1 MTRRV
6 GILSI
11 LFVLLIAALA
21 AAQSSGTEGSE
32 AEGDIS
38 RYRVPANLVELV
50 EDGEGDFII
59 VDVLTPAEYRAGHI
73 PGAVNI
79 DYREIGE
86 RPPQVD
92 RDALVVTYC
101 RSGARASRAQATLER
116 MGFENVVNF
125 GGVASWPEELVTG
138 DSPR

>member
-1 MTRRV
+1 MTGRV

-21 AAQSSGTEGSE
+21 AARSSGTEGSG
-32 AEGDIS
+32 AEGDIP

-50 EDGEGDFII
+50 ED
-59 VDVLTPAEYRAGHI
+59 
-73 PGAVNI
+73 
-79 DYREIGE
+79 GE

-101 RSGARASRAQATLER
+101 GSGARASRAQATLER

-125 GGVASWPEELVTG
+125 GGVASWPEDLVTG

>member
-11 LFVLLIAALA
+11 FAVLLVGTLA
-21 AAQSSGTEGSE
+21 VAQSTGAGSSGTEE
-32 AEGDIS
+32 DIS

-50 EDGEGDFII
+50 EDRGREFVI
-59 VDVLTPAEYRAGHI
+59 VDVRTPAEYRAGHI

-86 RPPQVD
+86 QPPQVD

-101 RSGARASRAQATLER
+101 RSGARASHAQATLER

-125 GGVASWPEELVTG
+125 GAVASWPEELVTG

>member
-1 MTRRV
+1 MTKRV

-11 LFVLLIAALA
+11 LAVLLIGTLGV
-21 AAQSSGTEGSE
+21 AQSSGTE
-32 AEGDIS
+32 DDLS
-38 RYRVPANLVELV
+38 RYLVPANLVDLV
-50 EDGEGDFII
+50 ENGDREFII
-59 VDVLTPAEYRAGHI
+59 VDVRTPAEYRSGHI

-79 DYREIGE
+79 DYRDIANQ
-86 RPPQVD
+86 PPEVD

-138 DSPR
+138 DTPR

>member
-6 GILSI
+6 GIFPI
-11 LFVLLIAALA
+11 LAVFLIGTLA
-21 AAQSSGTEGSE
+21 VAQSSGEGGSGTEE
-32 AEGDIS
+32 DIS

-50 EDGEGDFII
+50 EDGGREFIV
-59 VDVLTPAEYRAGHI
+59 VDVRTPAEYRSGHI

-86 RPPQVD
+86 RPPEVD

-101 RSGARASRAQATLER
+101 RTGARASRAQATLER

-125 GGVASWPEELVTG
+125 GGVASWPEEPVIG